1 MSPSTLWVG
10 DPAGA
15 RRHGEQ
21 GMTLYDREQDRSLA
35 FLYGGHD
42 AGVCCRMHSGLALW
56 FLGYPQAAV
65 ERSRAGM
72 ALATELA
79 HVGTV
84 ANALPFAGMLHQLR
98 RDVGSTREAGE
109 SLIALSTEHGFR
121 QWLAFGRILE
131 GWVQAQEGRG
141 EVPIAQLRDDIAA
154 YRATGNDLY
163 WPYFLWL
170 LASTQLQHGETAD
183 GLDTVATALGMAEGT
198 GSPVLEADLHRL
210 RGELLLARDPV
221 AAPDAEIAFRQ
232 AIDIARRQGVKSW
245 ELRAASSLGRLWQ
258 RQGKREDARRLL
270 GDVYGWFT
278 EGFDTA
284 DLEDAKTLLD
294 AVS

>member
-1 MSPSTLWVG
+1 M
-10 DPAGA
+10 A
-15 RRHGEQ
+15 
-21 GMTLYDREQDRSLA
+21 LYDREQDRSLA

-42 AGVCCRMHSGLALW
+42 ADVCCRMHSGLALW
-56 FLGYPQAAV
+56 FLGYPRAAV

-84 ANALPFAGMLHQLR
+84 VNALPFAGMLHQLR
-98 RDVGSTREAGE
+98 GDVDATREVGE
-109 SLIALSTEHGFR
+109 SLIALSTEHGFQ

-131 GWVQAQEGRG
+131 GWVQTQEGHG
-141 EVPIAQLRDDIAA
+141 ETPIARLRGDIAA

-170 LASTQLQHGETAD
+170 LASTQLQHGETAE
-183 GLDTVATALGMAEGT
+183 GLDTVATALGMADET
-198 GSPVLEADLHRL
+198 GSPVLEADWYRL

-232 AIDIARRQGVKSW
+232 AIDIARRQGTKSW
-245 ELRAASSLGRLWQ
+245 ELRAASSLSRLWQ

-270 GDVYGWFT
+270 ADVYGWFT

-284 DLEDAKTLLD
+284 DLKDAKTLLD